1 MVFQRDAGCTISGDA
16 KVYVIAVNERRVLL
30 PKGIIPQETYTG
42 DLRQS
47 GVPVGYLNG
56 IPVVAV
62 SRSNE
67 TSDQVEPAHWL
78 GLREMLQ
85 ECDGATIEASILA
98 VQRLEFRDAT
108 QYCSRCARPMEALSD
123 TGCKCPGCGHTAYPH
138 VTPAVLVLI
147 EDSERRTLLAQK
159 DGWGNRYSVI
169 AGFVE
174 PGESLEQCCIRE
186 ALEEVG
192 VTVSDVRYVGSQP
205 WPFPHQLMVAF
216 RVRWVS
222 GSIACDTNELSDARW
237 FGVDELPELPPP
249 IALSRML
256 IQHWIDIPSYP

>member
-1 MVFQRDAGCTISGDA
+1 MVFKRDAGCKVSSGTS
-16 KVYVIAVNERRVLL
+16 VYVVAVNERRVLL
-30 PKGIIPQETYTG
+30 PNGNVPQEVCG
-42 DLRQS
+42 DDLLEV
-47 GVPVGYLNG
+47 GIPVGFIDD

-62 SRSNE
+62 NRSIE
-67 TSDQVEPAHWL
+67 SSDQVEPIHWRT
-78 GLREMLQ
+78 LREVLQ
-85 ECDGATIEASILA
+85 ECDGAIVEAVILA
-98 VQRLEFRDAT
+98 VQRLEFRDSNRFCA
-108 QYCSRCARPMEALSD
+108 RCATPMETLSD

-147 EDSERRTLLAQK
+147 EDAERRTLLAQK

-174 PGESLEQCCIRE
+174 PGESLEQCCVRE

-222 GSIACDTNELSDARW
+222 GSIDCDTNELADAQW
-237 FGVDELPELPPP
+237 FGVDELPELPPR